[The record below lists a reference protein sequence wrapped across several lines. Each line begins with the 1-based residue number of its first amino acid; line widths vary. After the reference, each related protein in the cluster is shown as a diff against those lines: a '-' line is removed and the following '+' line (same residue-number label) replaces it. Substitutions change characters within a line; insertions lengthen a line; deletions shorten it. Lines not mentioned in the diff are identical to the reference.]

1 MAEAFF
7 PSRGLKE
14 VVFHQQTRFRLVWLK
29 KVSTMETPQHTTT
42 LPAQTMTQ
50 ELMLEPQSLSDI
62 MEQADRA
69 GYLMSEVRSAILA
82 PERRKTPPT
91 FNATQLAALCEV
103 DRSQIV
109 YRLGKADL
117 PSGRINQ
124 SGNRR
129 EFTLEETQAWV
140 RAYRSKRL
148 RPEGAEAICISVA
161 NFKGGVGKTTTA
173 MSLAQGLSLKGHRV
187 LLIDCDPQGS
197 LTTLFGIMPD
207 TEVDESQTILP
218 VCLGQQSSIESA
230 IQTTYWNNL
239 DLVCAAPLLFAAEF
253 GLPARQMREEGFEF
267 WNALHIALDDV
278 RSRYDVIILDTPPA
292 LSYVTINA
300 LMASDGIL
308 MPLPPNA
315 LDAASAA
322 QFWRLFSDLTGDL
335 VMHRGVTKEFD
346 FVRVLLTRVDS
357 QDATAAVVRE
367 WIGKTYE
374 GKVLSAEIPKTTVAS
389 SSAAE
394 FGTVYDIGRYDGNQ
408 RTYKRALDAY
418 DKVTE
423 LLEEVIRASWRRH
436 VAA

>member
-1 MAEAFF
+1 
-7 PSRGLKE
+7 
-14 VVFHQQTRFRLVWLK
+14 
-29 KVSTMETPQHTTT
+29 
-42 LPAQTMTQ
+42 MTQ

-69 GYLMSEVRSAILA
+69 SYLMSEVRGAILA

-117 PSGRINQ
+117 PQGAINK

-129 EFTLEETQAWV
+129 EFTLDETRTWV
-140 RAYRSKRL
+140 REYRTKRL
-148 RPEGAEAICISVA
+148 RPEGAEAVCISVA

-207 TEVDESQTILP
+207 TEVNEAQTILP
-218 VCLGQQSSIESA
+218 VCLGQQSSIRPS
-230 IQTTYWNNL
+230 IQTTYWSGL

-267 WNALHIALDDV
+267 WNVLNIALDDV
-278 RSRYDVIILDTPPA
+278 REQYDVIILDTPPA

-335 VMHRGVTKEFD
+335 VMHRGVTKDFD

-357 QDATAAVVRE
+357 QDSTAAVVKE

-374 GKVLSAEIPKTTVAS
+374 GKVLPAEIPKTTVAS

-394 FGTVYDIGRYDGNQ
+394 FGTVYDIGRYEGNQ

-423 LLEEVIRASWRRH
+423 LLEEIIRASWRRH
-436 VAA
+436 LAA

>member
-1 MAEAFF
+1 MN
-7 PSRGLKE
+7 
-14 VVFHQQTRFRLVWLK
+14 
-29 KVSTMETPQHTTT
+29 
-42 LPAQTMTQ
+42 Q

-69 GYLMSEVRSAILA
+69 SYLMSEVRSALLA
-82 PERRKTPPT
+82 PGRRKTAPT

-103 DRSQIV
+103 DRNQVV
-109 YRLGKADL
+109 YRLSKNDL
-117 PSGRINQ
+117 PTGAINK

-129 EFTLEETQAWV
+129 EFTLQETQAWV
-140 RAYRSKRL
+140 REYRSRRL
-148 RPEGAEAICISVA
+148 RPAGAEAICIAVA
-161 NFKGGVGKTTTA
+161 NFKGGVGKTTTT
-173 MSLAQGLSLKGHRV
+173 MTLAQGLTLRGHRV
-187 LLIDCDPQGS
+187 LVIDCDPQGS
-197 LTTLFGIMPD
+197 LTTLFGILPD
-207 TEVDESQTILP
+207 TEVEEAQTILP
-218 VCLGQQSSIESA
+218 VCMGQQASIAPA
-230 IQTTYWNNL
+230 IQSSYWHNL

-267 WNALHIALDDV
+267 WNALNLALDDV
-278 RSRYDVIILDTPPA
+278 RGQYDVVLLDTPPA

-346 FVRVLLTRVDS
+346 FVRVLLTRVDN

-374 GKVLSAEIPKTTVAS
+374 GKVLAAEIPKTAVAS

-394 FGTVYDIGRYDGNQ
+394 FGTVYDIGRYEGNQ
-408 RTYKRALDAY
+408 RTYKRVLDAY

-423 LLEEVIRASWRRH
+423 LLEEIIRASWRRH
-436 VAA
+436 LAV

>member
-1 MAEAFF
+1 
-7 PSRGLKE
+7 
-14 VVFHQQTRFRLVWLK
+14 
-29 KVSTMETPQHTTT
+29 
-42 LPAQTMTQ
+42 MTQ
-50 ELMLEPQSLSDI
+50 ELMLEPQSLADI

-69 GYLMSEVRSAILA
+69 GYLMSEVRGAILA

-117 PSGRINQ
+117 PQGAINK

-129 EFTLEETQAWV
+129 EFSLEETRTWV
-140 RAYRSKRL
+140 REYRAKRL
-148 RPEGAEAICISVA
+148 RPDGAEAVCISVA

-207 TEVDESQTILP
+207 TEVNEAQTILP
-218 VCLGQQSSIESA
+218 VCLGQQSSIQPS
-230 IQTTYWNNL
+230 IQTTYWSGL

-267 WNALHIALDDV
+267 WNTLNIALDDV
-278 RSRYDVIILDTPPA
+278 RAYYDVIILDTPPA

-335 VMHRGVTKEFD
+335 VMHRGVTKDFD

-357 QDATAAVVRE
+357 QDSTAAVMKE

-374 GKVLSAEIPKTTVAS
+374 GKVLPAEIPKTTVAS

-394 FGTVYDIGRYDGNQ
+394 FGTVYDIGRYEGNQ

-423 LLEEVIRASWRRH
+423 LMEEIIRASWRRH
-436 VAA
+436 LAA

>member
-1 MAEAFF
+1 MA
-7 PSRGLKE
+7 
-14 VVFHQQTRFRLVWLK
+14 
-29 KVSTMETPQHTTT
+29 
-42 LPAQTMTQ
+42 Q
-50 ELMLEPQSLSDI
+50 ELMLEPQSLSAI

-69 GYLMSEVRSAILA
+69 GYLMSEVRGAILA
-82 PERRKTPPT
+82 PEARKQAPS

-103 DRSQIV
+103 DRSQVV
-109 YRLGKADL
+109 YRLSKGDL
-117 PSGRINQ
+117 PPGTINE

-129 EFTLEETQAWV
+129 EFSLEEAQAWIREY
-140 RAYRSKRL
+140 RAKRL
-148 RPEGAEAICISVA
+148 RPAGAEAVCISVA

-173 MSLAQGLSLKGHRV
+173 MSLAQGLTLKGHRV
-187 LLIDCDPQGS
+187 LVIDCDPQGS

-218 VCLGQQSSIESA
+218 VCLGQQDSIEPA
-230 IQTTYWNNL
+230 IQSTYWHNL

-253 GLPARQMREEGFEF
+253 GLPARQMREQGFEF
-267 WNALHIALDDV
+267 WNTLNVALDGV
-278 RSRYDVIILDTPPA
+278 RERYDVIILDTPPA

-322 QFWRLFSDLTGDL
+322 QFWRLFSDLAGDL

-346 FVRVLLTRVDS
+346 FVRILLTRVDS
-357 QDATAAVVRE
+357 QDATGAVVKE

-374 GKVLSAEIPKTTVAS
+374 GKVLPAEIPKTVAAS

-394 FGTVYDIGRYDGNQ
+394 FGTVYDIARYEGSQ
-408 RTYKRALDAY
+408 RTYKRALDAF

-423 LLEEVIRASWRRH
+423 LLEEIIRATWRRH
-436 VAA
+436 KAA

>member
-1 MAEAFF
+1 
-7 PSRGLKE
+7 
-14 VVFHQQTRFRLVWLK
+14 
-29 KVSTMETPQHTTT
+29 
-42 LPAQTMTQ
+42 MTQ
-50 ELMLEPQSLSDI
+50 ELMLEPQSLADI

-69 GYLMSEVRSAILA
+69 GYLMSEVRGAILA

-117 PSGRINQ
+117 PQGAINK

-129 EFTLEETQAWV
+129 EFSLEETRSWV
-140 RAYRSKRL
+140 REYRAKRL
-148 RPEGAEAICISVA
+148 RPDGAEAVCISVA

-207 TEVDESQTILP
+207 TEVNEAQTILP
-218 VCLGQQSSIESA
+218 VCLGQQSSIRPS
-230 IQTTYWNNL
+230 IQTTYWSGL

-267 WNALHIALDDV
+267 WNTLNIALDDV
-278 RSRYDVIILDTPPA
+278 RAYYDVIILDTPPA

-335 VMHRGVTKEFD
+335 VMHRGVTKDFD

-357 QDATAAVVRE
+357 QDSTAAVVKE

-374 GKVLSAEIPKTTVAS
+374 GKVLPAEIPKTTVAS

-394 FGTVYDIGRYDGNQ
+394 FGTVYDIGRYEGSQ

-423 LLEEVIRASWRRH
+423 LMEEIIRASWRRH
-436 VAA
+436 LAA

>member
-1 MAEAFF
+1 
-7 PSRGLKE
+7 
-14 VVFHQQTRFRLVWLK
+14 
-29 KVSTMETPQHTTT
+29 
-42 LPAQTMTQ
+42 MTQ

-69 GYLMSEVRSAILA
+69 GYLMSEVRGAILA

-91 FNATQLAALCEV
+91 FNATQLATLCEV

-117 PSGRINQ
+117 PHGAINK

-129 EFTLEETQAWV
+129 EFSLEETRTWV
-140 RAYRSKRL
+140 REYRTKRL
-148 RPEGAEAICISVA
+148 RPDGAEAVCISVA

-207 TEVDESQTILP
+207 TEVNEAQTILP
-218 VCLGQQSSIESA
+218 VCLGQQSSIRPS
-230 IQTTYWNNL
+230 IQSTYWNGL

-253 GLPARQMREEGFEF
+253 GLPARQMRETGFEF
-267 WNALHIALDDV
+267 WNALNIALDDV
-278 RSRYDVIILDTPPA
+278 RGYYDVIILDTPPA

-335 VMHRGVTKEFD
+335 VMHRGVTKDFD

-357 QDATAAVVRE
+357 QDSTAAVVKE

-374 GKVLSAEIPKTTVAS
+374 GKVLPAEIPKTTVAS

-394 FGTVYDIGRYDGNQ
+394 FGTVYDIGRYEGNQ

-423 LLEEVIRASWRRH
+423 LMEEIIRASWRRH
-436 VAA
+436 LAA

>member
-1 MAEAFF
+1 
-7 PSRGLKE
+7 
-14 VVFHQQTRFRLVWLK
+14 
-29 KVSTMETPQHTTT
+29 
-42 LPAQTMTQ
+42 MTQ
-50 ELMLEPQSLSDI
+50 ELMLEPQSLADI

-69 GYLMSEVRSAILA
+69 GYLMSEVRGAILA

-117 PSGRINQ
+117 PQGAINK

-129 EFTLEETQAWV
+129 EFSLEETRTWV
-140 RAYRSKRL
+140 REYRAKRL
-148 RPEGAEAICISVA
+148 RPDGAEAVCISVA

-207 TEVDESQTILP
+207 TEVNEAQTILP
-218 VCLGQQSSIESA
+218 VCLGQQSSIRPS
-230 IQTTYWNNL
+230 IQTTYWSGL

-267 WNALHIALDDV
+267 WNTLNIALDDV
-278 RSRYDVIILDTPPA
+278 RAYYDVIILDTPPA

-335 VMHRGVTKEFD
+335 VMHRGVTKDFD

-357 QDATAAVVRE
+357 QDSTAAVVKE

-374 GKVLSAEIPKTTVAS
+374 GKVLPAEIPKTTVAS

-394 FGTVYDIGRYDGNQ
+394 FGTVYDIGRYEGNQ

-423 LLEEVIRASWRRH
+423 LMEEIIRASWRRH
-436 VAA
+436 LAA

>member
-1 MAEAFF
+1 MN
-7 PSRGLKE
+7 
-14 VVFHQQTRFRLVWLK
+14 
-29 KVSTMETPQHTTT
+29 
-42 LPAQTMTQ
+42 Q

-69 GYLMSEVRSAILA
+69 SYLMSEVRSALLA
-82 PERRKTPPT
+82 PGRRKTAPT

-103 DRSQIV
+103 DRNQVV
-109 YRLGKADL
+109 YRLSKNDL
-117 PSGRINQ
+117 PTGAINK

-129 EFTLEETQAWV
+129 EFTLQETQAWV
-140 RAYRSKRL
+140 REYRSRRL
-148 RPEGAEAICISVA
+148 RPAGAEAICIAVA
-161 NFKGGVGKTTTA
+161 NFKGGVGKTTTT
-173 MSLAQGLSLKGHRV
+173 MTLAQGLTLRGHRV
-187 LLIDCDPQGS
+187 LVIDCDPQGS
-197 LTTLFGIMPD
+197 LTTLFGILPD
-207 TEVDESQTILP
+207 TEVEEAQTILP
-218 VCLGQQSSIESA
+218 VCMGQQASIAPA
-230 IQTTYWNNL
+230 IQSSYWHNL

-267 WNALHIALDDV
+267 WNALNLALDDV
-278 RSRYDVIILDTPPA
+278 RGQYDVVLLDTPPA

-346 FVRVLLTRVDS
+346 FVRVLLTRVDN

-374 GKVLSAEIPKTTVAS
+374 GKVLAAEIPKTAVAS

-394 FGTVYDIGRYDGNQ
+394 FGTVYDIGRYEGNQ

-423 LLEEVIRASWRRH
+423 LLEEIIRASWRRH
-436 VAA
+436 LAV

>member
-1 MAEAFF
+1 
-7 PSRGLKE
+7 
-14 VVFHQQTRFRLVWLK
+14 
-29 KVSTMETPQHTTT
+29 
-42 LPAQTMTQ
+42 
-50 ELMLEPQSLSDI
+50 

-69 GYLMSEVRSAILA
+69 SYLMSEVRSALLA
-82 PERRKTPPT
+82 PGRRKTAPT
-91 FNATQLAALCEV
+91 FNATQLAGLCEV
-103 DRSQIV
+103 DRSQVV
-109 YRLGKADL
+109 YRLGKGDL
-117 PSGRINQ
+117 PTGAINK

-129 EFTLEETQAWV
+129 EFTLQETQTWV
-140 RAYRSKRL
+140 REYRARRL
-148 RPEGAEAICISVA
+148 RPTGAEAICIAVA
-161 NFKGGVGKTTTA
+161 NFKGGVGKTTTT
-173 MSLAQGLSLKGHRV
+173 MTLAQGLTLRGHRV
-187 LLIDCDPQGS
+187 LVIDCDPQGS
-197 LTTLFGIMPD
+197 LTTLFGILPD
-207 TEVDESQTILP
+207 TEVEEAQTILP
-218 VCLGQQSSIESA
+218 VCMGQQASIAPA
-230 IQTTYWNNL
+230 IQSTYWHHL

-267 WNALHIALDDV
+267 WNALHLALDDV
-278 RSRYDVIILDTPPA
+278 RGQYDVVLLDTPPA

-346 FVRVLLTRVDS
+346 FVRVLLTRVDN

-374 GKVLSAEIPKTTVAS
+374 GKVLPAEIPKTTVAS

-394 FGTVYDIGRYDGNQ
+394 FGTVYDIGRYEGNQ

-423 LLEEVIRASWRRH
+423 LLEEIIRASWRRH
-436 VAA
+436 LAA